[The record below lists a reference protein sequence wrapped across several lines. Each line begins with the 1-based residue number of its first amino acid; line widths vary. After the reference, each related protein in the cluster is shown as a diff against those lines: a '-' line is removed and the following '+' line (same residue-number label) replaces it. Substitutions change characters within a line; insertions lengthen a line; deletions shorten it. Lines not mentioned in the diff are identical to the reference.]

1 MEYKANWRDLNTYF
15 TKILNFS
22 PPTQELAAKKVDR
35 AIVLATV
42 PQLMEVLAYL
52 HEFRTQNPLLHSLVA
67 KAVSVTYN
75 ASIARMRVSDPG
87 YVVYIIYG

>member
-1 MEYKANWRDLNTYF
+1 MEYKANWRDFYTYF

-42 PQLMEVLAYL
+42 P
-52 HEFRTQNPLLHSLVA
+52 
-67 KAVSVTYN
+67 
-75 ASIARMRVSDPG
+75 
-87 YVVYIIYG
+87 